1 MPAGLVRLVGWVGKF
16 VGREDDA
23 AFRGFRE
30 RPGFVDG
37 SLLMSLALIVLLPF
51 LGAVLPAL
59 MIRSGR
65 DACAIASGS
74 VNTLALALL
83 LTNVPAVMRGEVVRA
98 DWAWVS
104 RLGLD
109 VQFFVDG
116 LGLLFA
122 GMILGIGLLV
132 VIYARFYLAAGD
144 AMGSFYTYLLLFQ
157 AAMVGIVLSNNL
169 LLLLIFWEL
178 TSLSSFLLIGFWG
191 HTVAGRQG
199 ARMALA
205 VTGGGGLA
213 LIGGL
218 LLLGR
223 VVGSFELTEILASG
237 DVVRDSSLYPWIV
250 GLVLVGCFSKS
261 AQFPFHFWLPHA
273 MAAPTPVSAYLH
285 SATMVKAGIFLMARL
300 WPVLSGTDLWFYVVA
315 TTGLVTMTLGA
326 TIALFKDDLKGLL
339 AYSTVSHLGLM
350 TMLLGFST
358 PIAVVACVL
367 HIINHATFKAA
378 LFLNTGIIDHET
390 GTRDIGRLG
399 GLAQLMPVTATM
411 GILAAASMAGL
422 PPLNGFLSKE
432 MMLEEVS
439 HTSFAG
445 SPQVLPVIVTIAA
458 VLSMAYSLR
467 YIGHVFL
474 GRRRDNYPKPPHDP
488 GIGLWFSPM
497 LLVALVILLGLFPET
512 FAGPTVRSATAAV
525 LQGPPPDFHLSLWHG
540 WTPAVTM
547 SIVAITAGLIALLAY
562 RLLRNGWDRVLK
574 PEAKAIFDGLI
585 TATTRGSRGFTAGL
599 HNGSLR
605 RYLVALI
612 TAALVAGAVGF
623 ASHDFE
629 TGTRSLLPIGPVLL
643 VGWLLLVGAC
653 TLVVVNHR
661 DRLSALIIVNVIGL
675 ICSLIFVY
683 LSAPDL
689 ALTQISVEVVT
700 LILMLLALYF
710 LPKTS
715 VVESLPRVRILHGG
729 LAALAGLAAGGVTWA
744 TMTRDFT
751 SLSEYY
757 WQQALPGSGGA
768 NVVNVILVDFR
779 GFDTFGEI
787 MVLGIAALIIFALL
801 DGMSG
806 GPLAS
811 KLAAWSPS
819 GRISPGRHPVV
830 MVVVTRVMLPL
841 SLIVAAF
848 IFLRGHNEPG
858 GGFIAALIV
867 SIALIMQYMASGFG
881 WAERQVRVDYHAL
894 IGGGALIAAATGI
907 GAMVLDLPF
916 LTSGHHHFH
925 WPIINEFELHF
936 ELSSTIAF
944 DLGVFLTVV
953 GGVMLALAQL
963 SRVGQ
968 QTNRDRVNVEPMD
981 VDPSAMV
988 TASVAGRPA
997 IDEGIDVGILRA
1009 VETSTEEKR

>member
-1 MPAGLVRLVGWVGKF
+1 
-16 VGREDDA
+16 
-23 AFRGFRE
+23 
-30 RPGFVDG
+30 
-37 SLLMSLALIVLLPF
+37 MSLALIVLLPF

-65 DACAIASGS
+65 NACAIASGS

-98 DWAWVS
+98 DWPWLT

-109 VQFFVDG
+109 LQFFVDG

-122 GMILGIGLLV
+122 GMILGIGLLI

-144 AMGSFYTYLLLFQ
+144 AMGNFYTYLLLFQ

-169 LLLLIFWEL
+169 LLLLVFWEL

-191 HTVAGRQG
+191 HTAAGRQG

-218 LLLGR
+218 LLLGK
-223 VVGSFELTEILASG
+223 VTGSYALTEILASG
-237 DVVRDSSLYPWIV
+237 DLVRDSSLYPWIV
-250 GLVLVGCFSKS
+250 GLVLVGCFTKS

-300 WPVLSGTDLWFYVVA
+300 WPVLSGTEIWFYTVT

-326 TIALFKDDLKGLL
+326 VIALFKDDLKGLL

-350 TMLLGFST
+350 TMLLGFAT
-358 PIAVVACVL
+358 PIAVVACIL

-390 GTRDIGRLG
+390 GTRDMRRLG
-399 GLAQLMPVTATM
+399 GLLQLMPLTATM
-411 GILAAASMAGL
+411 GTVAAASMGGL

-432 MMLEEVS
+432 MMLEEAS
-439 HTSFAG
+439 HTAWAG
-445 SPQVLPVIVTIAA
+445 SRQMLPVVVTIAA
-458 VLSMAYSLR
+458 VFSMAYSLR
-467 YIGHVFL
+467 YIAHVFL
-474 GRRRDNYPKPPHDP
+474 GRRRDDYPKPPHDP
-488 GIGLWFSPM
+488 GPGLRLSPA
-497 LLVALVILLGLFPET
+497 LLVALVVLIGLFPEA
-512 FAGPTVRSATAAV
+512 FAGGTVRVASAAV
-525 LQGPPPDFHLSLWHG
+525 LQGPVPAFHLSLWHG

-547 SIVAITAGLIALLAY
+547 SLVAVGAGLVTLLGY
-562 RLLRNGWDRVLK
+562 RLLRAGWDRMPK
-574 PEAKAIFDGLI
+574 PEAKAIFDGLVA
-585 TATTRGSRGFTAGL
+585 ATTQGSRELTTGL

-605 RYLVALI
+605 RYLVVII
-612 TAALVAGAVGF
+612 TAALVAGTIGF
-623 ASHDFE
+623 TSHSFE
-629 TGTRSLLPIGPVLL
+629 AGSRQLLPVGPVLL
-643 VGWLLLVGAC
+643 VGWLLLVGSC
-653 TLVVVNHR
+653 VLVVLNHR
-661 DRLSALIIVNVIGL
+661 DRLPALIIVNVIGL
-675 ICSLIFVY
+675 ICSLAFVY

-700 LILMLLALYF
+700 LVLMLLALYF

-715 VVESLPRVRILHGG
+715 VVESLPPARLVHGG
-729 LAALAGLAAGGVTWA
+729 LSLLVGLAVGGVTWA

-757 WQQALPGSGGA
+757 WQQALPGSGGT

-787 MVLGIAALIIFALL
+787 MVLGIAALVIFALL
-801 DGMSG
+801 EGMLG
-806 GPLAS
+806 GPLAA
-811 KLAAWSPS
+811 KLAAWSP
-819 GRISPGRHPVV
+819 GQRVSPGRHPVV
-830 MVVVTRVMLPL
+830 MVAVTRVMLPL
-841 SLIVAAF
+841 SMMVGAF
-848 IFLRGHNEPG
+848 IFLRGHNLPG

-867 SIALIMQYMASGFG
+867 SISLIMQYMASGFG
-881 WAERQVRVDYHAL
+881 WAERQVHFDYHVL
-894 IGGGALIAAATGI
+894 IGGGALVAAATGI
-907 GAMVLDLPF
+907 AAMVLDVPF
-916 LTSGHHHFH
+916 LTSGYHHFH
-925 WPIINEFELHF
+925 WPIVGDF

-968 QTNRDRVNVEPMD
+968 QTDRERVNLEPMD
-981 VDPSAMV
+981 VDPS
-988 TASVAGRPA
+988 TET
-997 IDEGIDVGILRA
+997 DEAA
-1009 VETSTEEKR
+1009 VLESSRGEGD